1 MTADTRYEANGF
13 ANALPQVTDTLH
25 VPITRS
31 SIYDTRRETQRA
43 PKSNVRPLIFPAL
56 AITLPLALLS
66 AALLGLV
73 FGYGVRP
80 QQSIF
85 QGDDAPSYSYSKP
98 YVLVDFSASTW
109 QIDASMAV
117 TNDWQ
122 LDWCLQ
128 PAFSRR

>member
-1 MTADTRYEANGF
+1 MASNPRYEANSF
-13 ANALPQVTDTLH
+13 TNDLPQATDTLH

-31 SIYDTRRETQRA
+31 SIYDTTFRPQRT
-43 PKSNVRPLIFPAL
+43 PKSNARPLIWPAL
-56 AITLPLALLS
+56 AISVPLLLLS

-98 YVLVDFSASTW
+98 YVLVDFSAST
-109 QIDASMAV
+109 
-117 TNDWQ
+117 
-122 LDWCLQ
+122 
-128 PAFSRR
+128 